1 MLNNDKSWLHL
12 TELTSLFILEN
23 FPTKRNMCPLIVAK
37 WISLFYLIEYVQAAI
52 LKENKYSSTLDH
64 NLF

>member
-1 MLNNDKSWLHL
+1 MDDS
-12 TELTSLFILEN
+12 I
-23 FPTKRNMCPLIVAK
+23 PVIVAK